1 MSRAKNEIVA
11 SIARAKIELDDVL
24 EDLKRLPML
33 DPMVL
38 GFINHAL
45 SNYLHV
51 TLGTVELLR
60 KTLKDHPSKDV
71 SAWLDGLL
79 DVTSRMT
86 NLVEEMRARPQKT
99 APTLKFEKIDLVT
112 LVGRACDFYRRA
124 ASRKEI
130 EILFEQP
137 SKPVPK
143 VRTDRI
149 SVAAIL
155 DNLLSNAV
163 KFSERGKRVWVEVQ
177 QDAASVVCRVRDEGP
192 GIKAEDRA
200 GLFQR
205 GAQLQAKPTSGESS
219 TGYGLAVA
227 AELVAHL
234 GGTIECESEGK
245 GACFFFHL
253 PCPRSGTGANP
264 IATRSK

>member
-1 MSRAKNEIVA
+1 MNRAKNEVVA
-11 SIARAKIELDDVL
+11 SISRAKIALDDAL
-24 EDLKRLPML
+24 EDLKGLPML

-51 TLGTVELLR
+51 TAGTVELLR

-71 SAWLDGLL
+71 NVWLEGLY
-79 DVTSRMT
+79 DVTRRMT
-86 NLVEEMRARPQKT
+86 HLVEEMRARPQKT
-99 APTLKFEKIDLVT
+99 APKMRFEKIDLVT

-124 ASRKEI
+124 ASRKEM
-130 EILFEQP
+130 EILFE
-137 SKPVPK
+137 KPAKALPK
-143 VRTDRI
+143 VRTDRLT
-149 SVAAIL
+149 VAAIL

-177 QDAASVVCRVRDEGP
+177 PQGERVVCRVRDEGP
-192 GIKAEDRA
+192 GIKPQDRV

-205 GAQLQAKPTSGESS
+205 GAQLKAKPTAGETS

-234 GGTIECESEGK
+234 GGTIGCESEGK
-245 GACFFFHL
+245 GATFFFYL
-253 PCPRSGTGANP
+253 PCSSR
-264 IATRSK
+264 